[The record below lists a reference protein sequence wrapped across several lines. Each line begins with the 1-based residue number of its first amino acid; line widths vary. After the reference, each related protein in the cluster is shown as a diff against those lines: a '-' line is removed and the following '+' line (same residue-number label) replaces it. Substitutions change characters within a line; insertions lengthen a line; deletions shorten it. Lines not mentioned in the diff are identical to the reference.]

1 MATMDFVAAT
11 KDGLIVYDA
20 LSLEKDWGEDGGWRD
35 WSKGQGTEATLKVV
49 ASLPSA
55 PNAFGHAWSPDGA
68 LLGSVTDAGA
78 AIYDARNRYK
88 QILEMERIAPD
99 VGGRTGGVRNL
110 YFSPNNSFV
119 VTYEKWDPQFPDN
132 VHIWDL
138 REEQAGKRLHSCCL
152 KHYTSGALPMQVVK
166 WTSDESLCL
175 VYVPG
180 QGVLVLK
187 GDLSDAGD
195 ESVKTIPEENIVN
208 FELCPGSTGESCY
221 IAFSVPEKDSIVAK
235 ATLWSIGD
243 AKKPVFSLPTAT
255 KVKDIGL
262 KWNAEGNA
270 LLILAN
276 SDVDETGNSYFGTTH
291 LWFAKVDGKSKPLKI
306 CGAEEGLVQDL
317 SWNPAKNEFAT
328 IVGSFPAKVAL
339 YDGKTGKL
347 TSTLGTTKR
356 NTLRWNS
363 FGRFLA
369 VGGFG
374 TLPGDLDFFDRSCEE
389 TVSSLRAAL
398 TVNCDW
404 APDGRQFLTSTVA
417 PRMNEGN
424 QITIFRYTG
433 ETLIRIDYAPEKVEA
448 RHEDTGAGART
459 KTQALLYAASWRP
472 DKDTYSDTPAT
483 PRPAGAAKRKKGLP
497 EGQVAE
503 VTATKA
509 WAPRGPSGDSGG
521 SLVAAMMRGEVGLPE
536 TAAPAGG
543 RGGPGWDTEVAKP
556 LEEWEIRKLEKE
568 RKKEAEK
575 KEAEEKAAQKQKVAG
590 IEQAEKDGKRR
601 LKEIKQK
608 LEELEALKD
617 KEWDELTEEDEAEL
631 EGELDLRAELKE
643 LEKKFGTA

>member
-1 MATMDFVAAT
+1 
-11 KDGLIVYDA
+11 
-20 LSLEKDWGEDGGWRD
+20 
-35 WSKGQGTEATLKVV
+35 
-49 ASLPSA
+49 
-55 PNAFGHAWSPDGA
+55 
-68 LLGSVTDAGA
+68 
-78 AIYDARNRYK
+78 
-88 QILEMERIAPD
+88 MERVAPD
-99 VGGRTGGVRNL
+99 VGGRMGGARNL
-110 YFSPNNSFV
+110 YFSPQNSFLV
-119 VTYEKWDPQFPDN
+119 SYEKWDPQYPDN
-132 VHIWDL
+132 VHVWDL
-138 REEQAGKRLHSCCL
+138 REEQAGKRLHSCSL

-166 WTSDESLCL
+166 WTSDEALCL
-175 VYVPG
+175 LYVPG
-180 QGVLVLK
+180 QGVLMRK
-187 GDLSDAGD
+187 GDLSDDG
-195 ESVKTIPEENIVN
+195 ENVKTIPEENISN
-208 FELCPGSTGESCY
+208 FELCPGSTGENCY

-243 AKKPVFSLPTAT
+243 VKKPILSLPTT
-255 KVKDIGL
+255 SKVKDLTL

-270 LLILAN
+270 LLILAS

-328 IVGSFPAKVAL
+328 IVGSFPATVAL

-398 TVNCDW
+398 TVNCEF

-433 ETLIRIDYAPEKVEA
+433 ETLIRIDYVPEKVEG

-459 KTQALLYAASWRP
+459 KTQALLFAASWRP
-472 DKDTYSDTPAT
+472 CPDTYKDTPAT
-483 PRPAGAAKRKKGLP
+483 PRPAGAPKRKKGLP
-497 EGQVAE
+497 EGQTAE
-503 VTATKA
+503 VKTTAA
-509 WAPRGPSGDSGG
+509 WAVKGPGASSGG
-521 SLVAAMMRGEVGLPE
+521 SLVAAMMRGEVNLPSND
-536 TAAPAGG
+536 APSGG

-568 RKKEAEK
+568 RQKEAEK
-575 KEAEEKAAQKQKVAG
+575 KAAEEVQARKQKVASV
-590 IEQAEKDGKRR
+590 EQAEKDSKKR
-601 LKEIKQK
+601 LKELKQK

-631 EGELDLRAELKE
+631 EGEIELRDEIKL
-643 LEKKFGTA
+643 LEKKIGAA